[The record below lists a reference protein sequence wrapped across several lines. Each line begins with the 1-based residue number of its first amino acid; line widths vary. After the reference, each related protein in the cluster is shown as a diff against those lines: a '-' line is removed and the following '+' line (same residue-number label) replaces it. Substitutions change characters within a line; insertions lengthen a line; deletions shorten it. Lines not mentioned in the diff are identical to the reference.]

1 MHVCECMFLLL
12 YKAHGDCDC
21 WEAMHACVGVYVW
34 ACLRRIV
41 TLLAARQFTHVS
53 ECVFGLCTRCM
64 LTLIAARRCI
74 RVSECV
80 FVLCARR
87 CFDVCM
93 FVHE

>member
-1 MHVCECMFLLL
+1 MRVLVLCVRMH
-12 YKAHGDCDC
+12 KAHAQGDCC
-21 WEAMHACVGVYVW
+21 EAMHACVGVYFR
-34 ACLRRIV
+34 ACKRHMH
-41 TLLAARQFTHVS
+41 TLN
-53 ECVFGLCTRCM
+53 
-64 LTLIAARRCI
+64 AARRCI